1 MSSTSCSR
9 QEPPA
14 RSWPRAASSRQRSS
28 SCRGIPTERSATR
41 ARGPSRGGASSSL
54 AKRRFGV
61 CVRVGD
67 GICQP
72 GRLGVQ
78 VKVGVRTRRRQW
90 SVRGSR
96 IADDLQPLG
105 DARDD
110 RAATPMP
117 VCRLSRCARGRS
129 PRSRLCAPLVVG
141 ARPTNGA
148 AGQVEDAE
156 ANGVGDVRE
165 CPGVPHPRGKAP
177 MPWPFADVRGWGMDA
192 LSPTAGMLGCSAW
205 ALRKP
210 AVCALRTTASAAPL
224 P

>member
-129 PRSRLCAPLVVG
+129 PRSRLCASLLG
-141 ARPTNGA
+141 ARPTNSV
-148 AGQVEDAE
+148 AGQVEDTE

-165 CPGVPHPRGKAP
+165 CPGFRTLAPRHRWL
-177 MPWPFADVRGWGMDA
+177 WPFADVRGWGMDA
-192 LSPTAGMLGCSAW
+192 LSPTAGMLGCS
-205 ALRKP
+205 
-210 AVCALRTTASAAPL
+210 
-224 P
+224 